1 MLADERVYFVTTRE
15 QVGAIDAKFVGQMLR
30 WGALCDATLSLN
42 DGRTAIAG
50 LPPDCASEKVE
61 DCTALPA
68 AIIGNDGPPSAVGRL
83 GLGKQMAV
91 RAVQAIW
98 MQNTQQ

>member
-1 MLADERVYFVTTRE
+1 MRIDERVYLVTTRE
-15 QVGAIDAKFVGQMLR
+15 QVGAIAAEFIGQMLR
-30 WGALCDATLSLN
+30 RGALRDAAQDLN
-42 DGRTAIAG
+42 DCRTALAG
-50 LPPDCASEKVE
+50 LPPDCASEQIE

-68 AIIGNDGPPSAVGRL
+68 AVIGNDGAPSAVGRL

-98 MQNTQQ
+98 MQNSQ